1 MDNIKMFDYL
11 YTEAKFTF
19 NESGQ
24 TGEKTIFGGIVSIF
38 TILVSLGCSGY
49 FTYRLFNKDD
59 SSIILSSEIDPYVN
73 ITYSHR
79 IPFLVRFSD
88 AYSIPYTNET
98 SRLYNIYLRFWY
110 GGSNNSKNEDVYQ
123 SFDNITISK
132 CNINE
137 HFGEYKEYFI
147 DVPDLESYYCP
158 DLRQYNQTLYGIYGG
173 TKPFSY
179 LQFYFTSCLNET
191 MNNTCFDKD
200 YINKILSDIY
210 LDLLSIGFK
219 MDSLKKTVSKIE
231 RKSERFSISNSVY
244 KRIWMYLRKIN
255 YITDDGIIFTRKNE
269 ENFHLYENVRTE
281 VDIRDIRIGSVPG
294 SFLTLTVLNN
304 GEISIYHRKY
314 QKLQDYIATIGGIIK
329 AITIFGS
336 LINYYNGRNS
346 YYFHIIKNFFI
357 TNKMETTLIKSPGFK
372 NKINSSTNQNNNNN
386 RSVSSFFHRIN
397 SYSPFGKKG
406 GKNNYENNHSKSFNI
421 QKKKERKKKDFT
433 NEIILYNKFSSSFL
447 PLVFFGKSEKEKL
460 KNNWYFDNINKRLNI
475 INVLNLLKKV
485 EDLNLINKSY
495 SHKIGVSKFFNLLN
509 KNVIHKKYLEKEQYD
524 NTEI

>member
-1 MDNIKMFDYL
+1 MFDYL

-38 TILVSLGCSGY
+38 TILVSLGCTGY

-406 GKNNYENNHSKSFNI
+406 VKNNYENNHSKSFNI